1 MLETRLDGKVWRK
14 PKPLDPK
21 DKLVVK
27 LEDAYGQTTEDG
39 LKLAAVLA
47 REAEARAA
55 EQQAAPVRPH

>member
-1 MLETRLDGKVWRK
+1 VWRK

-47 REAEARAA
+47 REAEARAN
-55 EQQAAPVRPH
+55 EQQVAPVRPH